1 MPRARAPPVRTASWR
16 RSPSA
21 FPPKTF
27 ATWLPTCRE
36 CADMRMRWTLIVGL
50 TLLLAACGKQESA
63 DQGSPAR
70 PPAAVRAPQIA
81 PAAPPPAESSKI
93 TITNEDGTETV
104 EDTAADNAKHNAML
118 AAVASTV
125 AAATA
130 TGTVAAA
137 TPPPPAIWQEG
148 VNYTRLVPAQ
158 PTSAPAGQVEVLEFF
173 CYSCPHCS
181 EIDKLVEP
189 WRKSTPAYIS
199 FSRVPVLWEPW
210 HRSQT

>member
-81 PAAPPPAESSKI
+81 PAAPPPTADQQKAPAPAQAESSKI

-104 EDTAADNAKHNAML
+104 
-118 AAVASTV
+118 
-125 AAATA
+125 
-130 TGTVAAA
+130 
-137 TPPPPAIWQEG
+137 
-148 VNYTRLVPAQ
+148 
-158 PTSAPAGQVEVLEFF
+158 
-173 CYSCPHCS
+173 
-181 EIDKLVEP
+181 
-189 WRKSTPAYIS
+189 
-199 FSRVPVLWEPW
+199 
-210 HRSQT
+210 